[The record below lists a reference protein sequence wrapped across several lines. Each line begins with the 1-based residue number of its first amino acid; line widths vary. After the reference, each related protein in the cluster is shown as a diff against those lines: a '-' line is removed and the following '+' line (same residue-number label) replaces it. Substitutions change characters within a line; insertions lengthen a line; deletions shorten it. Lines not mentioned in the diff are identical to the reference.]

1 MKLSTEI
8 KRYFKAL
15 GIEVRVKTGTSKHP
29 FISAWIDRENAINFP
44 LEIRQ
49 KLLRIIYGA
58 NCTFA
63 ESGNAGNVMVKS
75 LACHEKEW
83 RELLVD

>member
-8 KRYFKAL
+8 KRFFKNL
-15 GIEVRVKTGTSKHP
+15 GIDVRVKTGLSKHP
-29 FISAWIDRENAINFP
+29 FISAWIDRDNLIEFP

-58 NCTFA
+58 DCKFA
-63 ESGNAGNVMVKS
+63 ESGNAGNVSIKS

-83 RELLVD
+83 RELMN